1 MLGGDGKVELKEVL
15 IQAWTGLFWKDILEE
30 GAGEEASTSR
40 MQNREGGA
48 GAFQGLGEKG
58 GTPGGWLGG
67 RLGLMGAEP
76 LETWRRHI

>member
-1 MLGGDGKVELKEVL
+1 
-15 IQAWTGLFWKDILEE
+15 
-30 GAGEEASTSR
+30 